1 MSTSILSGLLGTKVT
16 VELWPLPITG
26 PAFETWEITEKIDEE
41 MCAMHEIESNDGTRA
56 AYVLGTFRCQSTDGN
71 DDGKKLGIMKVCKQI
86 PFVGTEL
93 YDYEHRK
100 QQAVEP
106 YEPTELIAL
115 KASKRRR
122 CVVVSELLGYRLT
135 KQDAMEIVPEGCLMY
150 IVWKQV
156 PGEPLTQEAFWQAP
170 LAERN
175 KIRSRFRHTYQQ
187 LVEYEPSVGDIR
199 KIIYD
204 WITGE
209 MHICGFWDAELLD
222 RDAEWDDYLFVQFDL
237 VSGSKSGERYFNITA
252 TDTYHDEKGWR
263 W

>member
-175 KIRSRFRHTYQQ
+175 KIRSRFRHTYQ
-187 LVEYEPSVGDIR
+187 YIF
-199 KIIYD
+199 KAF
-204 WITGE
+204 T
-209 MHICGFWDAELLD
+209 
-222 RDAEWDDYLFVQFDL
+222 
-237 VSGSKSGERYFNITA
+237 
-252 TDTYHDEKGWR
+252 
-263 W
+263 